1 MPATSLMSSCTVSP
15 PPMKVKGSTIETP
28 ADRNANFTC
37 LPLPPNSL
45 MFLYDNY
52 FFYLFPYKLYC
63 TVSFCE
69 YVLWYFCTHGSVHAG
84 LYNYLSLTS
93 PQHSLHCMALI
104 TWLNRTCS
112 GDWGRRKDS
121 YRLMNEYGWIIWK
134 TIIQGKHNRTHVR
147 FSLVPRMATPT
158 FALLLLC
165 KCKGLPVPTF
175 AVAH

>member
-1 MPATSLMSSCTVSP
+1 MKCIIHYYLLYLTFLTPVRCCSSFATSTMPATSLMSSCTVSP

-84 LYNYLSLTS
+84 LCNYLSLTS

-104 TWLNRTCS
+104 TWLNLLYTEIEAEERIQI
-112 GDWGRRKDS
+112 
-121 YRLMNEYGWIIWK
+121 EYG
-134 TIIQGKHNRTHVR
+134 
-147 FSLVPRMATPT
+147 
-158 FALLLLC
+158 
-165 KCKGLPVPTF
+165 
-175 AVAH
+175 